1 MAAMEPKVAIKAKF
15 DKNLPLL
22 LASESSPI
30 KAFQAPPYIPC
41 TTTSAVSS
49 KAKVKGS
56 LA

>member
-1 MAAMEPKVAIKAKF
+1 MAVIEPSVAIKAKL

-22 LASESSPI
+22 FGSESSPI

-41 TTTSAVSS
+41 IATSAVSS